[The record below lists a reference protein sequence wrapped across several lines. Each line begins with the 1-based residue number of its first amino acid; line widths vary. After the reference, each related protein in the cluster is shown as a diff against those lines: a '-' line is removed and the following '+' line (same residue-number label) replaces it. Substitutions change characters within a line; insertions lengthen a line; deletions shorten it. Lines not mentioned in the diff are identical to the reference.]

1 MTLIAV
7 MVAPGSTGCTTTCL
21 ALAAATSAELRPMV
35 VELDCSGGDVA
46 AWAELGE
53 QPGWSTAVA
62 SGDRSLAGLV
72 PHVQRLPSDVL
83 TVVAPSRP
91 TEATVVVREAS
102 ARFVPL
108 LAGLSDSVVFADCGR
123 VANDVPHSATQAAVT
138 VVIVRQH
145 LLSAAVTV
153 GRIDK
158 ATALVARLRDQGV
171 AVVAVV
177 VGDGPYRP
185 AEIAA
190 HLGADLVGVL
200 PHDPTGATA
209 VIKPPARTAL
219 ARAAGPVAA
228 ALVSLVEAPEVSV
241 RVAP

>member
-1 MTLIAV
+1 VTLIAV
-7 MVAPGSTGCTTTCL
+7 MVAPGTSGCTTTCL
-21 ALAAATSAELRPMV
+21 ALAAATPPHCRPMV
-35 VELDCSGGDVA
+35 VELDCSGGDIA

-72 PHVQRLPSDVL
+72 PHVQRLASGVL

-123 VANDVPHSATQAAVT
+123 VASDVPHTATHAAVT
-138 VVIVRQH
+138 VVVVRQH
-145 LLSAAVTV
+145 TLSAAVTV

-190 HLGADLVGVL
+190 HLGVDLLGVL
-200 PHDPTGATA
+200 PDDPTGAIA
-209 VIKPPARTAL
+209 VIKPAARHAL

-228 ALVSLVEAPEVSV
+228 ALLSLVETSDVSV
-241 RVAP
+241 RVAS

>member
-1 MTLIAV
+1 VTLIAV
-7 MVAPGSTGCTTTCL
+7 MVAPGTPGCTTTCL
-21 ALAAATSAELRPMV
+21 ALAAATPPQYRPMV
-35 VELDCSGGDVA
+35 AELDCSGGDIA

-72 PHVQRLPSDVL
+72 PHVQRLASGVL

-123 VANDVPHSATQAAVT
+123 AATDVPHAATQAALT
-138 VVIVRQH
+138 VVVVRQH
-145 LLSAAVTV
+145 TMSAPVTV

-158 ATALVARLRDQGV
+158 ATGLVARLRDQGV
-171 AVVAVV
+171 GVVAVV

-185 AEIAA
+185 NEIAA
-190 HLGADLVGVL
+190 HLGVDLVGVL
-200 PHDPTGATA
+200 PDDPTGAIA
-209 VIKPPARTAL
+209 VIKPAARTAL

-228 ALVSLVEAPEVSV
+228 ALMSLVEGSAVSV
-241 RVAP
+241 RVAS

>member
-1 MTLIAV
+1 VTLIAV

-145 LLSAAVTV
+145 LLLATVTG

-190 HLGADLVGVL
+190 HLGVDLVGVL
-200 PHDPTGATA
+200 PDDPTGAIA
-209 VIKPPARTAL
+209 AIKPPARHAL

-228 ALVSLVEAPEVSV
+228 TLVSLVEASEVSV
-241 RVAP
+241 RVAS

>member
-1 MTLIAV
+1 VTLIAV

-21 ALAAATSAELRPMV
+21 ALAAATPPQYRPMV
-35 VELDCSGGDVA
+35 AELDSSGGDVA

-62 SGDRSLAGLV
+62 SGDRSLSGLV
-72 PHVQRLPSDVL
+72 PHVQRLPSGVL

-102 ARFVPL
+102 TRFVPL

-123 VANDVPHSATQAAVT
+123 VTSDVPHAATQAAVT
-138 VVIVRQH
+138 IVVVRQH
-145 LLSAAVTV
+145 ILSAAVTI

-158 ATALVARLRDQGV
+158 AATLVTRLHDQGV
-171 AVVAVV
+171 GVVAVV
-177 VGDGPYRP
+177 VGDRPYRP
-185 AEIAA
+185 TEIAA
-190 HLGADLVGVL
+190 HLGVDLLGVL
-200 PHDPTGATA
+200 PDDPTGAIA
-209 VIKPPARTAL
+209 VIKPAARHAL

-228 ALVSLVEAPEVSV
+228 ALMSLVDAPDVSV
-241 RVAP
+241 RVAS